1 MEKGIKDLLISE
13 LHDIVSSESQ
23 IVEALPSMIIAAH
36 SPILK
41 KAFETHLKETKVQ
54 VQRLTKIFKLLKLEK
69 AQKECKATKGLI
81 QECKEVLK
89 EFKNKSPIRD
99 AALISKAQRIEH
111 YEISAYGTMRTF
123 AAEANLKEIAS
134 LLQETLNEEG
144 NADKTLS
151 KIAQG
156 GIFRSGVNHEAHL
169 AEQDEDLERKPDRK
183 VKPKAPTQK
192 RAALRNRKVVTR
204 ARAPEKAATRAKS
217 AIASTSG
224 ATRSSGSRAAATRA
238 SGSRTAAAT
247 RAPGSRTAAA
257 TRTSVTRTAAASST
271 KKRSL
276 AKR

>member
-13 LHDIVSSESQ
+13 LHDMVSSESQ
-23 IVEALPSMIIAAH
+23 IVEALPSMIFAAH

-41 KAFETHLKETKVQ
+41 TAFETHLKETKGQ

-89 EFKNKSPIRD
+89 EFKKKSPIRD

-156 GIFRSGVNHEAHL
+156 GIFRSGINHEAHL
-169 AEQDEDLERKPDRK
+169 AEHDEDTERKPDRK
-183 VKPKAPTQK
+183 AKPKAPTQK

-204 ARAPEKAATRAKS
+204 ARAPAKAATRAKS
-217 AIASTSG
+217 ATARTAG
-224 ATRSSGSRAAATRA
+224 ATRAT
-238 SGSRTAAAT
+238 
-247 RAPGSRTAAA
+247 GSRTAAA

-271 KKRSL
+271 KKRAL